1 MAESLHRSAAALAGE
16 LMVRPG
22 VPCPQNLV
30 SSRPN
35 WVHRL
40 APGTAADQL
49 PHLLATVFGNCA
61 EAHRLC
67 ATLAVNA
74 AQGHDGPVAVEALQR
89 LQLETL
95 REHIRRLV
103 LDWPQ
108 RLAPG
113 PQGLQLQRLALL
125 HMRAA
130 PVLPGMPVAQWAAH
144 WHALLPWMEHSLLG
158 ARAASWLNAWSA
170 DPLGCLQEWCAK
182 QHGWLAQLLNGC
194 QDAAQCVCPPVQAL
208 HVHGDDVTL
217 RNWALQLETGEVQAH
232 HPHWQGWPAE
242 TGPWTRLAEA
252 QPEVYGTPWLKLGAR
267 LAEALRLAQPG
278 VSHLQAG
285 CLSLGLGRGVAWVEM
300 ARGVL
305 LHAVT
310 LARDVVLRCEVVAP
324 TEWNFHP
331 HGAVAQVLAQSA
343 GVTKSQ
349 IDGLMLAYDPCVSYQ
364 ILETASKV
372 EANHA

>member
-1 MAESLHRSAAALAGE
+1 MAESLHCSAAALAGE
-16 LMVRPG
+16 LIVRPG
-22 VPCPQNLV
+22 VSCPENLV

-40 APGTAADQL
+40 AQGTAADRL

-67 ATLAVNA
+67 ATLAVGA
-74 AQGHDGPVAVEALQR
+74 AQGRDSPVAAETLQR

-108 RLAPG
+108 RLASG
-113 PQGLQLQRLALL
+113 TRGSQLQQQALL

-130 PVLPGMPVAQWAAH
+130 PVLPGMPVSQWAAQ
-144 WHALLPWMEHSLLG
+144 WHALLPWMERSLLG
-158 ARAASWLNAWSA
+158 ACAASWLSAWSV
-170 DPLGCLQEWCAK
+170 DPLGCLQQWCVK

-194 QDAAQCVCPPVQAL
+194 QDAAQCVCTPVRAL
-208 HVHGDDVTL
+208 RVHGDDVTL
-217 RNWALQLETGEVQAH
+217 RDWALQLEAEEVQAH
-232 HPHWQGWPAE
+232 HPHWQGLPAE
-242 TGPWTRLAEA
+242 TGSWTRLAEA
-252 QPEVYGTPWLKLGAR
+252 QPEVYETPWLKLGAR
-267 LAEALRLAQPG
+267 LAETLRLAQPG
-278 VSHLQAG
+278 TSHLQAG

-310 LARDVVLRCEVVAP
+310 LERGVVLRCEVVAP

-331 HGAVAQVLAQSA
+331 HGAVAQVLAQSK
-343 GVTKSQ
+343 GVSKSR

-364 ILETASKV
+364 ILETASTV
-372 EANHA
+372 EVNHA